1 VSKIEIYLLLFT
13 DSFVSSLA
21 INTSKEIMVYTIKAF
36 NSANREITI
45 IVVTVAS
52 LVANF
57 ANYFFGKVLYNI
69 FDRTGIEQQRL
80 TRNNRLLKLAKYNR
94 IFLLLSIIPF
104 FGKFVPVIAGF
115 SKFPMISTILICSGL
130 KFGYYIY
137 LMIM

>member
-52 LVANF
+52 FAANF

-69 FDRTGIEQQRL
+69 FDRTGIEQQQA
-80 TRNNRLLKLAKYNR
+80 RNNRLLKLAKYNR

-115 SKFPMISTILICSGL
+115 SKFHMISTILICSGL

-137 LMIM
+137 LMMI